1 MPHLA
6 RRNVFLA
13 ALLFSCS
20 LASAAVLE
28 CPANAPSDWRV
39 GRARLDRAR
48 VFAYLPG
55 TKLDERA
62 LPEGT
67 PDKEWRMEGA
77 LYQSWNM
84 KPSNASMIYQVDCLY
99 VGTPRFL
106 RYDARRTERCIARR
120 RMRGEALRPGSLEFR
135 CR

>member
-1 MPHLA
+1 MRYLA
-6 RRNVFLA
+6 GRKAIFA
-13 ALLFSCS
+13 ALLMSCS
-20 LASAAVLE
+20 VASAAVLE
-28 CPANAPSDWRV
+28 CPANAPSEWRV

-67 PDKEWRMEGA
+67 PDKEWQAGGA

-84 KPSNASMIYQVDCLY
+84 KAGTASMIYQVDCLY

-106 RYDARRTERCIARR
+106 RYDARLASRCVAKRR
-120 RMRGEALRPGSLEFR
+120 LRKEVLVAGALEFR